1 MLNNIEQT
9 SGNKKQV
16 LTAQQLPTHYH
27 TLIPDTLMRAPSGEV
42 VSCSVQSHRSV
53 PSKCSAFFTL
63 YFCPLEGNMKNPR
76 NYNTKYFQQTIEGRG
91 CGQSQTIPTHCTSPS
106 LYWTIWHTW
115 TLHLDLALDLQDM
128 PKNPYICLH
137 HHIQKT
143 SGGRIKCTNWKRT
156 QCCAL
161 KLTRSPTLLLI
172 CIWMKGSQTFQ

>member
-1 MLNNIEQT
+1 MGVRNRFSLRSSFQHTTTFQYQT
-9 SGNKKQV
+9 PWWGPHQEKMCLVVFNHTPFQSL
-16 LTAQQLPTHYH
+16 LTAPHSLP
-27 TLIPDTLMRAPSGEV
+27 
-42 VSCSVQSHRSV
+42 
-53 PSKCSAFFTL
+53 
-63 YFCPLEGNMKNPR
+63 CPAEGTIRNPR
-76 NYNTKYFQQTIEGRG
+76 NYNTKYFSKQEGWG

-161 KLTRSPTLLLI
+161 KLTRSRTLLLI